1 MPAVRRL
8 PQRDMAAHRARARQA
23 GGRHERIVQRVE
35 HQRRDADARQVRL
48 GRCAGPVVVGVL
60 EAVQWRGEQVVEVVQ
75 VARGQYLLAAE
86 QAGVLGQ
93 LGQRLGPH
101 GVEEH
106 AGVDLPVEAAA
117 DGVAAGRQIDRRA
130 DGRHRTG
137 GGRCAVTGL
146 FGPAQQRVAAQ
157 RDADRVDRRTGLQ
170 AQALQDPADLLE
182 VARVVGARAAVELAR
197 AAAEMRHRHLPAG
210 ALRPPCKGLGVMA
223 SRRTFQAVEQH
234 QQWRASGRA
243 FVQVVDVDEVVVGR
257 GPALAAPVRRGG
269 GGLGCVARQLG
280 RPDRLRVAAGQPPGR
295 LEPLHQHALGW
306 RAVSAAPRAP
316 RRPRSIRAPCRGWHG
331 GPPCASPGRS

>member
-1 MPAVRRL
+1 MSAVHRL

-48 GRCAGPVVVGVL
+48 GRCAGPVVLGVL
-60 EAVQWRGEQVVEVVQ
+60 EAMQWRGEQVVEVVQ
-75 VARGQYLLAAE
+75 VARGQHLLAAE

-93 LGQRLGPH
+93 LGQCLGPH

-210 ALRPPCKGLGVMA
+210 ALRPAGEGLGVVA
-223 SRRTFQAVEQH
+223 LRRTFQSVEQH
-234 QQWRASGRA
+234 QQRRAGRGA
-243 FVQVVDVDEVVVGR
+243 FVEVVDVDEVVVGR
-257 GPALAAPVRRGG
+257 DPALAAPARHGA
-269 GGLGCVARQLG
+269 GLGCVTRQLG

-295 LEPLHQHALGW
+295 LELLHQRAPGR

-316 RRPRSIRAPCRGWHG
+316 RRPRSTRAPCRGWHG